1 MITIHPNFKLNDVS
15 YDTETL
21 LLWAKSKI
29 EEGGD
34 YEKNAA
40 IFILEWLDVYSNVNV
55 QTSGTTGNA
64 KKMMLKKS
72 AMVYSAQSTGA
83 FFKLNAGSKVLCC
96 LPVKYIAG
104 KMMLVRAMVLGWDL
118 TLVEPSSSP
127 LKDSY
132 IEYDFVAM
140 VPLQVEKS
148 LDELLRV
155 KIVLIGGTKVNPV
168 LTQKLIQ
175 NSINAYESY
184 SMTETVTHIA
194 LKKIGTKNFKLLPG
208 VVIEQ
213 DNRGCLVINAP
224 NINEEILVTND
235 LIELVSDSEFIWKGR
250 VDNVVNSGGIKLFP
264 EQIEAKL
271 IPKIKE
277 HFFFYGLP
285 DQKFGE
291 KLVLVIEGE
300 TYELD
305 SSIFEELS
313 LYEVPKQII
322 FIAKF
327 EETETGKIKRKETM
341 LKNKLI

>member
-1 MITIHPNFKLNDVS
+1 
-15 YDTETL
+15 
-21 LLWAKSKI
+21 
-29 EEGGD
+29 
-34 YEKNAA
+34 
-40 IFILEWLDVYSNVNV
+40 
-55 QTSGTTGNA
+55 
-64 KKMMLKKS
+64 
-72 AMVYSAQSTGA
+72 
-83 FFKLNAGSKVLCC
+83 
-96 LPVKYIAG
+96 
-104 KMMLVRAMVLGWDL
+104 MMLVRAMVLGWDL

-155 KIVLIGGTKVNPV
+155 KIVLIGGAKVNPV

-300 TYELD
+300 AYELD